1 MCATIEAARLVGPCV
16 EAREAPVRQ
25 SNAEER
31 DLVQQ
36 MQAGNEIATRELVE
50 RYQSRIYRVAESSL
64 IATMPKRSP
73 IRFS

>member
-25 SNAEER
+25 SNAGER
-31 DLVQQ
+31 DLVEQ

-50 RYQSRIYRVAESSL
+50 RY
-64 IATMPKRSP
+64 
-73 IRFS
+73 